1 MSSNTS
7 TPDIEINSAVMS
19 ARLCASSAV
28 PEGKLEEIITFG
40 ERVGDGK
47 GCDGSAIGRVLM
59 GEIVRNREGRSE
71 RSVGFWVFGG
81 LVGDIVRKT
90 DGSIVNSEGFEVG
103 DNVVGNG
110 KGCEVG

>member
-1 MSSNTS
+1 
-7 TPDIEINSAVMS
+7 MS
-19 ARLCASSAV
+19 ARLCASSDV
-28 PEGKLEEIITFG
+28 PEGKFEEITFG
-40 ERVGDGK
+40 GRVGDGK

-81 LVGDIVRKT
+81 LVGDIVRNT